1 MIREATLDDAPVVA
15 SLSALVYPAELVSA
29 RGIRHAWEATP
40 ARSRRLMWLALE
52 DGEAVGFASA
62 GLSQASADPG
72 AAVANV
78 YVHPD
83 RRRQGIGAAL
93 WERVEPHLAEI
104 GATHVN
110 SFGLDEEPS
119 RRFMG
124 ARGFEVTFV
133 QRLSSLDLTKLGPP
147 PPVPEG
153 VELVPFAAIDDPRP
167 IFDLEVEAVQDVP
180 LDQPQDD
187 LRWEEWLER
196 WWHHPE
202 HDLDTSLLVLLDG
215 EPSGFTMFFSDPENK
230 RTASGMT
237 ATARRARGRG
247 LARLVKHHALARAA
261 AAGIELAVTENDEQ
275 NAPMLAVNER
285 LGYRPTTANATFS
298 RRRRRPSAKR
308 TGGRGL
314 GEPGGSPS

>member
-1 MIREATLDDAPVVA
+1 VIREATLDDAPAVA
-15 SLSALVYPAELVSA
+15 GLSALVYPAELVSA
-29 RGIRHAWEATP
+29 RGIRHGWEATP
-40 ARSRRLMWLALE
+40 ARSRRSMWLAL
-52 DGEAVGFASA
+52 DGGEPVGFAAA
-62 GLSQASADPG
+62 GLFPSSADPG

-78 YVHPD
+78 YVHPE
-83 RRRQGIGAAL
+83 RRRQGLGSAL
-93 WERVEPHLAEI
+93 WERVEPHLTAI

-133 QRLSSLDLTKLGPP
+133 QRMSTVDLSTLGPP
-147 PPVPEG
+147 PPVPAD
-153 VELVPFAAIDDPRP
+153 VELVPYAAVDDPRP
-167 IFDLEVEAVQDVP
+167 IYELEVEAVRDIP
-180 LDQPQDD
+180 LDQPLDD
-187 LRWEEWLER
+187 IRLEDWLER
-196 WWHHPE
+196 WWRHPE
-202 HDLDTSLLVLLDG
+202 LDRAASLLVLLDG
-215 EPSGFTMFFSDPENK
+215 APAAFTTLISDLES
-230 RTASGMT
+230 RRAASGMT
-237 ATARRARGRG
+237 GTARRARGRG

-261 AAGIELAVTENDEQ
+261 ANGIEVAVTENDER

>member
-1 MIREATLDDAPVVA
+1 MIREATFDDAPAVA
-15 SLSALVYPAELVSA
+15 RLCALVYPAELMSA
-29 RGIRHAWEATP
+29 RGIRHGWEATP
-40 ARSRRLMWLALE
+40 ARSRRLMWLTL
-52 DGEAVGFASA
+52 DGDAAVGFAAA
-62 GLSQASADPG
+62 GLSASSADPG
-72 AAVANV
+72 AAIANV

-83 RRRQGIGAAL
+83 RRRQGLGSAL

-119 RRFMG
+119 RLFMG

-133 QRLSSLDLTKLGPP
+133 QRMSTLDLSTLGPP
-147 PPVPEG
+147 PAVPEG

-167 IFDLEVEAVQDVP
+167 VFELEVEAVRDVP

-196 WWHHPE
+196 WWHNPE
-202 HDLDTSLLVLLDG
+202 HDLEASLLVLLNG
-215 EPSGFTMFFSDPENK
+215 EPTGFTMMFSDPESR
-230 RTASGMT
+230 RTATGMT
-237 ATARRARGRG
+237 ATSRRARGRG

-261 AAGIELAVTENDEQ
+261 AAGIEVAVTENDEQ